1 MYGFSHRILRGQR
14 SGQMLKRGY
23 MSMGLQ
29 QRYGTTARPFCSQ
42 ATMPYSK
49 GLNFANNSHTSI
61 SLLHHHKQQQ
71 RLYSPC
77 KDLGRLTPEVSL
89 SILDTW

>member
-1 MYGFSHRILRGQR
+1 MLIKTCMASATEFCVG
-14 SGQMLKRGY
+14 SGQGRC

-49 GLNFANNSHTSI
+49 GLNFANKSHTSI
-61 SLLHHHKQQQ
+61 SLLHHHQQQ

-89 SILDTW
+89 SISDTW